1 MAGEPSARRSNVAET
16 ISKRE
21 RVQAALAGREV
32 DRVPIAFWGHFAAD
46 PRTADEIVRETL
58 AFQRRFDWDFVKL
71 MPSGMYFPQALG
83 CEITP
88 ADGPGG
94 VNALA
99 TSVVDG
105 PGDWARLPRLD
116 PTRGWLA
123 EHVEST
129 RRVRAELGPDVPIIQ
144 TLFSPLTIAHKLSLG
159 DTFGTYVRRHRDEL
173 EEGLARIA
181 ASSIAFAEATL
192 EAGADGFF
200 YATQEA
206 TLDELTEPEF
216 ADLGKR
222 YDQQVLTAMGDRA
235 WFNLLHVCRESIM
248 ADMVADYPVA
258 AINWDSHHNFP
269 SLEQAPRL
277 WPQTLVGGLD
287 RHGVLLNGTPEEVEA
302 AARAAIESVGGR
314 HLILSAGCAL
324 PLARPDENLD
334 AARRA
339 VGAGGG
345 SG

>member
-1 MAGEPSARRSNVAET
+1 VAET
-16 ISKRE
+16 TSKRE
-21 RVQAALAGREV
+21 RIEAALAGEAV

-46 PRTADEIVRETL
+46 PRTADEIVAETL

-71 MPSGMYFPQALG
+71 MPSGMYFCQALG

-88 ADGPGG
+88 AAGPGG

-116 PTRGWLA
+116 PTKGWLA

-129 RRVRAELGPDVPIIQ
+129 RRARAELGPDLPIIQ

-159 DTFGTYVRRHRDEL
+159 DSFGRYVRLHRDAL
-173 EEGLARIA
+173 HEGLERITASTIDFAR
-181 ASSIAFAEATL
+181 ATL

-206 TLDELTEPEF
+206 TLDELTEPQFDE
-216 ADLGKR
+216 LGKR
-222 YDQQVLTAMGDRA
+222 YDQQVLASIGDRA

-258 AINWDSHHNFP
+258 AINWDSHNNFP
-269 SLEQAPRL
+269 SLEQARRIWRPA
-277 WPQTLVGGLD
+277 LVGGLD
-287 RHGVLLNGTPEEVEA
+287 RHGALLSGTPAEVEA
-302 AARAAIESVGGR
+302 ATRAAVESVGGR
-314 HLILSAGCAL
+314 HLIVSAGCAL

-339 VGAGGG
+339 VGAL
-345 SG
+345 

>member
-1 MAGEPSARRSNVAET
+1 VVST

-21 RVQAALAGREV
+21 RVRAALAGQEV

-46 PRTADEIVRETL
+46 PRTAEEIARETVK
-58 AFQRRFDWDFVKL
+58 FQRRFDWDFVKL
-71 MPSGMYFPQALG
+71 MPSGMYFCQALG

-88 ADGPGG
+88 AAGPGG

-99 TSVVDG
+99 TSLIAG

-116 PTRGWLA
+116 PTSGWLA

-144 TLFSPLTIAHKLSLG
+144 TLFSPITIAHKLSLN
-159 DTFGTYVRRHRDEL
+159 DSFGAYVRRHRDEL
-173 EEGLARIA
+173 HAGLERIA
-181 ASSIAFAEATL
+181 ASSIDFARATL
-192 EAGADGFF
+192 DAGADGFF

-216 ADLGKR
+216 AELGQR
-222 YDQQVLTAMGDRA
+222 YDREVLDATGDRA

-258 AINWDSHHNFP
+258 AINWDSHANFP
-269 SLEQAPRL
+269 SLAQAPSIWR
-277 WPQTLVGGLD
+277 QALVGGLD
-287 RHGVLLNGTPEEVEA
+287 RHGAILSGTPAEVEA
-302 AARAAIESVGGR
+302 ATRAAVESVGGR
-314 HLILSAGCAL
+314 HLIVSAGCAL
-324 PLARPDENLD
+324 PLARPDANLD

-339 VGAGGG
+339 VGAGGPM
-345 SG
+345 